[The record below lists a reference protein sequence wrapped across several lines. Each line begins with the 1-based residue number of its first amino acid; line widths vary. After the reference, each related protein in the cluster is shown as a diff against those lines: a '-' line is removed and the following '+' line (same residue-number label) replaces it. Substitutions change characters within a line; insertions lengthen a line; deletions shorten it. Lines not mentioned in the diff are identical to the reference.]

1 MLYGRLLQKQQVH
14 NMSQQGQRIAH
25 AFWESNNSGTIILS
39 RPWFA
44 SKHPPIQ
51 LDPHPEQPMR
61 IDRMSARRV
70 GELYRYYAQGD
81 HWFFILRTRR
91 HPKLKKEAVN
101 LYLAGE
107 FNGWEAAIGDI
118 RWQLHP
124 IIEKDEISA
133 YELVIPFSQMP
144 DTGSYAFK
152 FVTEDGQWLSVPDSA
167 PNRIAGLPGQY
178 NYVFDTQSLG
188 KQAYRFQLDS
198 SYLPKGVERIVWA
211 SKKTPH
217 EYYELPRTQFLTQCS
232 TPHSLGAIIENQS
245 TRFRLFAPRAETV
258 DVVFSR
264 FVDMSNASVVAMRCI
279 DGVTWQADIEEDL
292 SGAYYHYRLAGRSN
306 DHTAHFDRNFPI
318 LDPYA
323 KACVCHRGPGI
334 VLAPDRLQA
343 PPSDFKPPAMQDL
356 VIMEAHIRDL
366 AAHAPIELNDVER
379 RGFKGLEKW
388 LAAEHSYIKEM
399 GVNAVELQP
408 IQEFDNT
415 AIDEYHW
422 GYMTCNYFSPESSY
436 ATAPERASQIEEF
449 RALVQAFHDA
459 GIAVILD
466 VVYNH
471 VGEPNHLLFI
481 DKYYYFN
488 LDDSNDLMNWSGCG
502 NDLRCET
509 PMGRRL
515 IIDSLKH
522 LVQAF
527 GVDGFRFDLAELIGV
542 DVLREIETELKQV
555 KPEIILIA
563 EPWSFRGHIQDA
575 LKASGYASWNDGFR
589 EGMVKYVRGTGNQD
603 MIRYFL
609 SGSPNVSRF
618 AAQSINYTESHD
630 DLCWLDRITES
641 PNRDGRTVQLIDR
654 RRTHLMASIL
664 FTALGIP
671 MLAAGQDLLR
681 SKSGVQNTYQR
692 GDLNALDY
700 NQSYE
705 HAGTQAYFKAW
716 IAFRQSADGRA
727 LRLDGPFQS
736 SYINFYHAEGSSAVL
751 ALFNADCSRSCP
763 QILFAVNPHPEFANI
778 ACPDLSDFGLLQIA
792 DHERFV
798 LNGLSS
804 ARFRHGEGRLHI
816 PPMACGLWLVNN
828 IEN

>member
-1 MLYGRLLQKQQVH
+1 
-14 NMSQQGQRIAH
+14 MSQQRLRISH

-44 SKHPPIQ
+44 SKRPPIQ
-51 LDPHPEQPMR
+51 LDPIPEQPMR
-61 IDRMSARRV
+61 INRMSARRV

-91 HPKLKKEAVN
+91 HPKLKKQAVN

-107 FNGWEAAIGDI
+107 FNGWEAAIGDS

-124 IIEKDEISA
+124 IIEKEEISA

-144 DTGSYAFK
+144 DAGCYAFK

-167 PNRIAGLPGQY
+167 PNRVAGLPGQY
-178 NYVFDTQSLG
+178 NYMFDTQSFG
-188 KQAYRFQLDS
+188 KQAYHFQLAEN
-198 SYLPKGVERIVWA
+198 YQPKGIERILWA
-211 SKKTPH
+211 SKKTP
-217 EYYELPRTQFLTQCS
+217 YEAYALPRTQFLTQCS
-232 TPHSLGAIIENQS
+232 SQHRLGAYVENQTTHFS
-245 TRFRLFAPRAETV
+245 LFAPRAETV
-258 DVVFSR
+258 DLVLSR
-264 FVDMSNASVVAMRCI
+264 HADMSSASVVAMRCV
-279 DGVTWQADIEEDL
+279 DGLTWQADVAEDL
-292 SGAYYHYRLAGRSN
+292 SGAYYHYRLSGRSN
-306 DHTAHFDRNFPI
+306 DQTVHFDREFPI

-334 VLAPDRLQA
+334 VLAPERLQA
-343 PPSDFKPPAMQDL
+343 PPSNFKPPALQDL

-366 AAHAPIELNDVER
+366 AAHAPIALNDRER
-379 RGFKGLEKW
+379 RGFKGVQKW
-388 LAAEHSYIKEM
+388 LESEYSYIKEL

-415 AIDEYHW
+415 NTEEYHW

-436 ATAPERASQIEEF
+436 ASAPEQASQVEEF
-449 RALVQAFHDA
+449 RELVQAFHAA
-459 GIAVILD
+459 GIAVIID

-502 NDLRCET
+502 NDLRCDT
-509 PMGRRL
+509 PMGCRL

-522 LVQAF
+522 LVQVF

-542 DVLREIETELKQV
+542 AVLREIETELKQV

-589 EGMVKYVRGTGNQD
+589 EGMVKYVRGAGNQE

-630 DLCWLDRITES
+630 DLCWLDRITDS
-641 PNRDGRTVQLIDR
+641 PNNNGRMVQLIDR
-654 RRTHLMASIL
+654 QRTHLMASIL

-671 MLAAGQDLLR
+671 MLAAGQDFLR
-681 SKSGVQNTYQR
+681 SKCGVQNTYKR

-700 NQSYE
+700 NQAYV

-716 IAFRQSADGRA
+716 IAFRQSADGQA
-727 LRLDGPFQS
+727 LRLDGPFEA
-736 SYINFYHAEGSSAVL
+736 SYINFYHVEGSSAVL
-751 ALFNADCSRSCP
+751 ALYNADRSRPCV
-763 QILFAVNPHPEFANI
+763 QILFAVNPHTEFASI
-778 ACPDLSDFGLLQIA
+778 ASPELSDFDLMQIA
-792 DHERFV
+792 DHERFD

-804 ARFRHGEGRLHI
+804 ACFRRSEDRLHI
-816 PPMACGLWLVNN
+816 PPMACGLWLVNPVDN
-828 IEN
+828 

>member
-1 MLYGRLLQKQQVH
+1 
-14 NMSQQGQRIAH
+14 MSQQRQRIAH
-25 AFWESNNSGTIILS
+25 AFWESNHSGTIILS

-44 SKHPPIQ
+44 SKRPPIL
-51 LDPHPEQPMR
+51 LDPNPDQPMR
-61 IDRMSARRV
+61 INRMSARRV

-91 HPKLKKEAVN
+91 HPELKKQGLS

-107 FNGWEAAIGDI
+107 FNGWEAAIGDM

-144 DTGSYAFK
+144 ASGCYAFK
-152 FVTEDGQWLSVPDSA
+152 FVTKDGQWLSVPDSA
-167 PNRIAGLPGQY
+167 PNRVAGLPGQY
-178 NYVFDTQSLG
+178 NYLFDTQSLG
-188 KQAYRFQLDS
+188 KQAYHFQLDT
-198 SYLPKGVERIVWA
+198 SYQPKGIEQIVWA
-211 SKKTPH
+211 SKKTPY
-217 EYYELPRTQFLTQCS
+217 EYYALPRTQFLTQCS
-232 TPHSLGAIIENQS
+232 SPYHLGALVHNQ
-245 TRFRLFAPRAETV
+245 TTCFRLFAPRAESV

-264 FVDMSNASVVAMRCI
+264 FVDMAHASIIAMRCI
-279 DGVTWQADIEEDL
+279 DGVTWQADIAEDL
-292 SGAYYHYRLAGRSN
+292 SGAYYHYQLSGRSD
-306 DHTAHFDRNFPI
+306 DHTVHFDHNFAV

-334 VLAPDRLQA
+334 VLAPERL
-343 PPSDFKPPAMQDL
+343 SLCTVDFKPPALHDL

-366 AAHAPIELNDVER
+366 AAHAPIELNDHER
-379 RGFKGLEKW
+379 RGFKGVQKW
-388 LAAEHSYIKEM
+388 LEAENSYIKEL

-415 AIDEYHW
+415 EVGEYHW

-436 ATAPERASQIEEF
+436 ASDPEHASQVEEF
-449 RALVQAFHDA
+449 RDLVRAFHDA

-502 NDLRCET
+502 NDLRCST

-522 LVQAF
+522 IVQTF

-542 DVLREIETELKQV
+542 DVLSEIEKELKQL

-589 EGMVKYVRGTGNQD
+589 EGLVKYVKGAGNQD

-641 PNRDGRTVQLIDR
+641 PNQNGRVVQLIDR
-654 RRTHLMASIL
+654 QRTHLMASIL

-671 MLAAGQDLLR
+671 MLAAGQDFLR
-681 SKSGVQNTYQR
+681 SKSGVQNTYKR

-700 NQSYE
+700 NQAYV

-716 IAFRQSADGRA
+716 IAFRQSADGQA
-727 LRLDGPFQS
+727 LRLDGPFEA
-736 SYINFYHAEGSSAVL
+736 SYISFYHVEGSSAVL
-751 ALFNADCSRSCP
+751 ALYNADRSRPCV
-763 QILFAVNPHPEFANI
+763 QILFAVNPHLEFADI
-778 ACPDLSDFGLLQIA
+778 SCPDLSDLSLLQIA
-792 DHERFV
+792 DHERFD

-804 ARFRHGEGRLHI
+804 ARFRSSKGRLHI
-816 PPMACGLWLVNN
+816 PPMACGLWLVNTM
-828 IEN
+828 EN

>member
-1 MLYGRLLQKQQVH
+1 
-14 NMSQQGQRIAH
+14 
-25 AFWESNNSGTIILS
+25 
-39 RPWFA
+39 
-44 SKHPPIQ
+44 
-51 LDPHPEQPMR
+51 
-61 IDRMSARRV
+61 
-70 GELYRYYAQGD
+70 
-81 HWFFILRTRR
+81 
-91 HPKLKKEAVN
+91 
-101 LYLAGE
+101 
-107 FNGWEAAIGDI
+107 
-118 RWQLHP
+118 
-124 IIEKDEISA
+124 
-133 YELVIPFSQMP
+133 
-144 DTGSYAFK
+144 
-152 FVTEDGQWLSVPDSA
+152 
-167 PNRIAGLPGQY
+167 
-178 NYVFDTQSLG
+178 
-188 KQAYRFQLDS
+188 
-198 SYLPKGVERIVWA
+198 
-211 SKKTPH
+211 
-217 EYYELPRTQFLTQCS
+217 
-232 TPHSLGAIIENQS
+232 
-245 TRFRLFAPRAETV
+245 
-258 DVVFSR
+258 
-264 FVDMSNASVVAMRCI
+264 
-279 DGVTWQADIEEDL
+279 
-292 SGAYYHYRLAGRSN
+292 
-306 DHTAHFDRNFPI
+306 
-318 LDPYA
+318 
-323 KACVCHRGPGI
+323 
-334 VLAPDRLQA
+334 
-343 PPSDFKPPAMQDL
+343 
-356 VIMEAHIRDL
+356 MEAHIRDL
-366 AAHAPIELNDVER
+366 AAHAPIELSDVER
-379 RGFKGLEKW
+379 RGFKGVQKW
-388 LAAEHSYIKEM
+388 LESEYSYIKEL

-415 AIDEYHW
+415 DTEEYHW

-436 ATAPERASQIEEF
+436 ATAPERACQIEEF
-449 RALVQAFHDA
+449 RELVQAFHDA

-502 NDLRCET
+502 NDLRCDT

-589 EGMVKYVRGTGNQD
+589 EGMVKYVRGMGNQD

-654 RRTHLMASIL
+654 QRTHLMASIL

-671 MLAAGQDLLR
+671 MLAAGQDFLR
-681 SKSGVQNTYQR
+681 SKSGVQNTYKR

-700 NQSYE
+700 NQAYV

-716 IAFRQSADGRA
+716 IAFRQSADGKA
-727 LRLDGPFQS
+727 LRLDGPFEA
-736 SYINFYHAEGSSAVL
+736 SYINFYHVEGSSAVL
-751 ALFNADCSRSCP
+751 ALYNADRSRPCG
-763 QILFAVNPHPEFANI
+763 QILFAVNPHAEFASI
-778 ACPDLSDFGLLQIA
+778 ACPDLSDFDLMQIA
-792 DHERFV
+792 DHERFD

-804 ARFRHGEGRLHI
+804 GRFRCSEDRLHI
-816 PPMACGLWLVNN
+816 PPMACGLWLVNAS
-828 IEN
+828 EN